1 MVLYESYR
9 EYGVICVAWRVWCYL
24 RGTGSVMLCERYM
37 KYCVNERHRECV
49 VICVAWGIYC
59 FLRGIRSV
67 VLYEWHFECRVYES
81 GGVI

>member
-1 MVLYESYR
+1 M
-9 EYGVICVAWRVWCYL
+9 
-24 RGTGSVMLCERYM
+24 MLCERYM
-37 KYCVNERHRECV
+37 KYCVNERHWECG

-67 VLYEWHFECRVYES
+67 LLYEWHFECRVYES